1 MRRLAL
7 LLSIALAAN
16 ALAQT
21 ASPLSGP
28 TVKPES
34 AGPTLIER
42 DYEGKLRALERR
54 PEVAALD
61 LLGLSED
68 ELANAREIV
77 AERAAEVEGI
87 VFSNLLLLG
96 EIGTALEAAPPE
108 SGFEVLED
116 DLRKRAEAALEPLW
130 TGSPLVDRIEQALPQ
145 ARRAAYRGI
154 VNDWYAAAMEQARAR
169 SAGAGV
175 SAFELVIRD
184 VIGAEIESAYQRGQ
198 TGRDQAYEEF
208 LDALDLDPAIEG
220 EVRRVALDA
229 YMKILN
235 DTGREPNQTEEA
247 FIFRQMLTVIPEA
260 DHPRVWRA
268 VFRMGM
274 NEKE

>member
-1 MRRLAL
+1 
-7 LLSIALAAN
+7 
-16 ALAQT
+16 
-21 ASPLSGP
+21 
-28 TVKPES
+28 
-34 AGPTLIER
+34 
-42 DYEGKLRALERR
+42 
-54 PEVAALD
+54 
-61 LLGLSED
+61 
-68 ELANAREIV
+68 
-77 AERAAEVEGI
+77 
-87 VFSNLLLLG
+87 NLLLLG

-116 DLRKRAEAALEPLW
+116 ELRTRAEAALGPLW
-130 TGSPLVDRIEQALPQ
+130 TGSPLVDRIEQALPE
-145 ARRAAYRGI
+145 AERAGYRGI
-154 VNDWYAAAMEQARAR
+154 VNDWYAAAIEQAQARAR
-169 SAGAGV
+169 SAGSGV

-235 DTGREPNQTEEA
+235 DTGREPNQAEEA

-274 NEKE
+274 NEQE